1 MSAAVLTRPNAA
13 RDQALPPP
21 PPRPAG
27 DALTLETSD
36 FVSERVTQARAII
49 HMSLIAI
56 GGEFDDVA
64 IPHKPELLARTIKHA
79 SSLLSEAENRWDQ
92 ERDGCDLYQFEPLFY
107 DIFALLHLFN
117 GTAVMD
123 GDTFKFDQDT
133 NVNMLHAI
141 EQGLEKLNGI
151 VQSYPVASS
160 GKGER
165 A

>member
-27 DALTLETSD
+27 DALTIDTLD
-36 FVSERVTQARAII
+36 YVSERFSQAHAII

-56 GGEFDDVA
+56 GGEFDDEEL
-64 IPHKPELLARTIKHA
+64 PHKPELLARTIKHA
-79 SSLLSEAENRWDQ
+79 SSLLSEAEDRWDQ
-92 ERDGCDLYQFEPLFY
+92 ERDGCDLYKFESLFY
-107 DIFALLHLFN
+107 SVFALLHLFN

-160 GKGER
+160 SKGEH